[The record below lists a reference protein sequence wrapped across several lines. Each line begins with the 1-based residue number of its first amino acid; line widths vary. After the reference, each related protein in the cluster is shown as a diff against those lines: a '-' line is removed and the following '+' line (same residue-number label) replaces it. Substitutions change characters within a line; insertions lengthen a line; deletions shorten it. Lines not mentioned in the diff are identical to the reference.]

1 MTTPPAA
8 DERWRGVAAGAML
21 IGVAVM
27 AAIYAPQ
34 PLLAEIAGEFGR
46 SALEA
51 NLVVSMTTLG
61 IACGVFP
68 AAWIAERLGRGTVLT
83 VSLACGAVLT
93 LVTAATPDW
102 AVVVVA
108 RFLAGLLMSGVLV
121 SAVVWTGAAVPTLR
135 RARVAAAY
143 VSGTTIG
150 GMSGRIVAGLGAEA
164 WGWRAGLVLVDVLVV
179 LGGAI
184 GVIVVAALARR
195 RQPVVTTVAGAAPT
209 LASAAVRARLYVI
222 AFVAMA
228 AFIGVYNAIAFR
240 MTHPP
245 FSLGVGLTS
254 MLFLGYIAGTFSSV
268 RAGALIDRLGV
279 RATILI
285 GVGLE
290 LAGIV
295 ATLIVS
301 LYAIIPGLLLMA
313 AGFFV
318 LHAAASAT
326 VPAVSPRPTTGSAWY
341 TLWYYAGSSAGA
353 LLLGAAWDA
362 GRWPAVVALAAVMT
376 LVAGISAAGLPRRL
390 GGR

>member
-1 MTTPPAA
+1 MSSPDSA
-8 DERWRGVAAGAML
+8 DDRWRGVATGALL

-34 PLLAEIAGEFGR
+34 PLLAEIAAEFGR
-46 SALEA
+46 TAFEA

-68 AAWIAERLGRGTVLT
+68 AAWIADRLGRGPVLV
-83 VSLACGAVLT
+83 VSLACGAILT
-93 LVTAATPDW
+93 IVTAATPAW
-102 AVVVVA
+102 AVMVAA

-121 SAVVWTGAAVPTLR
+121 SAIVWTGSAVSSLR

-150 GMSGRIVAGLGAEA
+150 GMSGRILAGLGAEA

-179 LGGAI
+179 LGGAC
-184 GVIVVAALARR
+184 GVIAVALLARR
-195 RQPVVTTVAGAAPT
+195 RQAAVPVTTGSIPVIAGWT
-209 LASAAVRARLYVI
+209 VRARLYVI
-222 AFVAMA
+222 AFFAMA

-240 MTHPP
+240 MMHEP

-254 MLFLGYIAGTFSSV
+254 LLFLGYIAGTVTSV
-268 RAGALIDRLGV
+268 RAGAMIDRFGV

-285 GVGLE
+285 GAGLE
-290 LAGIV
+290 LTGIL
-295 ATLIVS
+295 ATLIES
-301 LYAIIPGLLLMA
+301 LLAIVPGLLLMA

-326 VPAVSPRPTTGSAWY
+326 VPAVSPRPTVGSAWY
-341 TLWYYAGSSAGA
+341 TLWYYAGSSAGS
-353 LLLGAAWDA
+353 LMLGAAWDA
-362 GRWPAVVALAAVMT
+362 GRWPAVGALAAGMT
-376 LVAGISAAGLPRRL
+376 LVAAVSAGSLPARPAGR
-390 GGR
+390 

>member
-68 AAWIAERLGRGTVLT
+68 AAWIAERLGRGPVLT

-102 AVVVVA
+102 AVVVLA

-184 GVIVVAALARR
+184 GVVVVAALARR

-209 LASAAVRARLYVI
+209 IARAAVRARLYVI
-222 AFVAMA
+222 AFFAMA

-301 LYAIIPGLLLMA
+301 LYAIVPGLLLMA

-326 VPAVSPRPTTGSAWY
+326 VPAASPRPTTGSAWY

-362 GRWPAVVALAAVMT
+362 GRWPAVVALAAAMT

>member
-1 MTTPPAA
+1 MSSPDSA
-8 DERWRGVAAGAML
+8 DERWRGVATGALL

-34 PLLAEIAGEFGR
+34 PLLAEIAAEFGR
-46 SALEA
+46 TAFEA

-68 AAWIAERLGRGTVLT
+68 AAWIADRLGRGPVLV
-83 VSLACGAVLT
+83 VSLACGAILT
-93 LVTAATPDW
+93 IVTAATPAW
-102 AVVVVA
+102 AVMVAA

-121 SAVVWTGAAVPTLR
+121 SAIVWTGSAVSSLR

-150 GMSGRIVAGLGAEA
+150 GMSGRILAGLGAEA

-179 LGGAI
+179 LGGAC
-184 GVIVVAALARR
+184 GVIAVALLARR
-195 RQPVVTTVAGAAPT
+195 RQAAVPVTTGSIPVIAGWT
-209 LASAAVRARLYVI
+209 VRARLYVI
-222 AFVAMA
+222 AFFAMA

-240 MTHPP
+240 MMHEP

-254 MLFLGYIAGTFSSV
+254 LLFLGYIAGTVTSV
-268 RAGALIDRLGV
+268 RAGAMIDRFGV

-285 GVGLE
+285 GAGLE
-290 LAGIV
+290 LTGIL
-295 ATLIVS
+295 ATLIES
-301 LYAIIPGLLLMA
+301 LLAIVPGLLLMA

-326 VPAVSPRPTTGSAWY
+326 VPAVSPRPTVGSAWY
-341 TLWYYAGSSAGA
+341 TLWYYAGSSAGS
-353 LLLGAAWDA
+353 LMLGAAWDA
-362 GRWPAVVALAAVMT
+362 GRWPAVGALAAGMT
-376 LVAGISAAGLPRRL
+376 LVAAVSAGSLPARPAGR
-390 GGR
+390 

>member
-1 MTTPPAA
+1 MTALPA
-8 DERWRGVAAGAML
+8 DERWRGVAGGAML

-34 PLLAEIAGEFGR
+34 PLLAEIAAEFGR
-46 SALEA
+46 TALEA

-68 AAWIAERLGRGTVLT
+68 AAWIADRVGRGPVLA
-83 VSLACGAVLT
+83 VSLGCGALLT

-102 AVVVVA
+102 AVIVAA

-121 SAVVWTGAAVPTLR
+121 SAVVWTGAAVPRLR

-150 GMSGRIVAGLGAEA
+150 GMSGRIAAGLGAEA
-164 WGWRAGLVLVDVLVV
+164 WGWRAGIVLVDVLVV
-179 LGGAI
+179 LGGVC
-184 GVIVVAALARR
+184 GVIAVTMLARR
-195 RQPVVTTVAGAAPT
+195 RPSEAPAATGGTRVVVSWT
-209 LASAAVRARLYVI
+209 VRARLYAI
-222 AFVAMA
+222 AFFAMA

-254 MLFLGYIAGTFSSV
+254 MLFLGYIAGPVTSV
-268 RAGALIDRLGV
+268 RAGALIDRSGV
-279 RATILI
+279 RATIL
-285 GVGLE
+285 VGIALE
-290 LAGIV
+290 LAGIL
-295 ATLIVS
+295 ATLIES
-301 LYAIIPGLLLMA
+301 LLAIIPGLLLMA

-326 VPAVSPRPTTGSAWY
+326 VPAVSPRPTVGSAWY
-341 TLWYYAGSSAGA
+341 TLWYYAGSSAGS

-362 GRWPAVVALAAVMT
+362 GRWPAVGALAAAMALAAAV
-376 LVAGISAAGLPRRL
+376 SAATLPSRP

>member
-1 MTTPPAA
+1 MFSPDSA
-8 DERWRGVAAGAML
+8 DDRWRGVATGALL

-34 PLLAEIAGEFGR
+34 PLLAEIAAEFGR
-46 SALEA
+46 TAFEA

-68 AAWIAERLGRGTVLT
+68 AAWIADRLGRGPVLV
-83 VSLACGAVLT
+83 VSLACGAILT
-93 LVTAATPDW
+93 IVTAATPAW
-102 AVVVVA
+102 AVMVAA

-121 SAVVWTGAAVPTLR
+121 SAIVWTGSAVPRLR

-150 GMSGRIVAGLGAEA
+150 GMSGRILAGLGAEA

-179 LGGAI
+179 LGGAC
-184 GVIVVAALARR
+184 GVIAVALLARR
-195 RQPVVTTVAGAAPT
+195 RQAAVAVTTGSIPVIAGWT
-209 LASAAVRARLYVI
+209 VRARLYVI
-222 AFVAMA
+222 AFFAMA

-240 MTHPP
+240 MTHEP

-254 MLFLGYIAGTFSSV
+254 LLFLGYIAGTVTSV
-268 RAGALIDRLGV
+268 RAGAMIDRFGV

-285 GVGLE
+285 GAGLE
-290 LAGIV
+290 LTGIL
-295 ATLIVS
+295 ATLIES
-301 LYAIIPGLLLMA
+301 LLAIVPGLLLMA

-326 VPAVSPRPTTGSAWY
+326 VPAVSPRPTVGSAWY
-341 TLWYYAGSSAGA
+341 TLWYYAGSSAGS
-353 LLLGAAWDA
+353 LMLGAAWDA
-362 GRWPAVVALAAVMT
+362 GRWPAVGALAAGMT
-376 LVAGISAAGLPRRL
+376 LVAAVSAGSLPARPAGR
-390 GGR
+390 